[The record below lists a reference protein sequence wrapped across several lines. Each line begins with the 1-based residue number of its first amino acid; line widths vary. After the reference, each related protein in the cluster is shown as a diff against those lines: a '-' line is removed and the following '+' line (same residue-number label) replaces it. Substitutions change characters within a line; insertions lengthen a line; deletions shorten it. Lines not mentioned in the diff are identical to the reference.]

1 MEVVFLSAKK
11 RLSKEITAD
20 GTKPY
25 PLIKNFTSSHFDIT
39 PDKKGLNKLY
49 KLLTEQAEAGA
60 CLHKGGLKQPLQD
73 EPRAFMSDRNATTEL
88 LVLDI
93 DGLRTIP
100 GEDLQAMADK
110 IVLQLPEVFHN
121 VSYIAQASASL
132 GVKKGQVSMHL
143 FFLMDMPVHPKT
155 LKDYLRMLNYQREF
169 LAEQITLSANGQSLS
184 YILDPSVADN
194 SKLIYIAPPKFD
206 GVEDPYPKG
215 RFIKVDRGSPILEIS
230 SSLIGVNPEKVHSLG
245 LHIKDNLRK
254 KNNLPKK
261 TGKVSTVNVSGEMQ
275 EVLQNPDK
283 MTIQI
288 SRVSEPFVN
297 CNVNGGDS
305 GAYYFL
311 LTNPHYMFNFKGE
324 PVWEIEKADPDFYK
338 SIFEIFADK
347 IDADTKKKPLV
358 LRDFY
363 TDTYYNG
370 VFDETKQQF
379 SDEYPLTPTNKSS
392 VNDFLKSHGRPSMDF
407 VPDARVIFDPSSD
420 KGVQLDE
427 VPYYVNLFRR
437 TSYMLQAEKNVKELS
452 YGEAI
457 QIQKVAPNF
466 HKLVMH
472 ILGNGKPEF
481 EHFINWLA
489 YIYQNKRKAM
499 TAWIFTGIPGTGK
512 GLFVHKVLKPLFGE
526 LQTPMRSLENIEE
539 QFNLY
544 MRTALFLIVD
554 EFRMA
559 DSGHVGKMADKLKH
573 QITEPTLTIRAMRT
587 NQIELPSFTNFI
599 FLTNRADAV
608 KIEDSD
614 RRYNVAPRQEQKIEQ
629 VHPELLENLS
639 ALEKELYIISGVL
652 EKFKVDARMA
662 HTALENDAKKEM
674 KEVSMSILEEF
685 ANAIR
690 IRNLEYFTEILD
702 IPLTNTFDAGG
713 ISTAQRYVKEWIATM
728 GHETIIPLSHFKVVY
743 DVMTDSRNT
752 LSQRDFSKR
761 MTRLNI
767 KTARKRIS
775 KDRSA
780 GIPRGV
786 VLTWKLDNNVRKELI
801 SEHFDERDLILLDNG
816 ESDTTQSSRP
826 NLNG

>member
-1 MEVVFLSAKK
+1 MKTIFLKAKK
-11 RLSKEITAD
+11 PLVKEITKE
-20 GTKPY
+20 GSKPY
-25 PLIKNFTSSHFDIT
+25 PLVKNFTSNEEDIT
-39 PDKKGLNKLY
+39 VDKKGLNKLFRTLI
-49 KLLTEQAEAGA
+49 KESALGTCML
-60 CLHKGGLKQPLQD
+60 KGTLKRPLD
-73 EPRAFMSDRNATTEL
+73 NESRAFMSDRSEPTQL

-93 DGLRTIP
+93 DGLRATP
-100 GEDLQAMADK
+100 SEDIQAMADRV
-110 IVLQLPEVFHN
+110 VLQLPNIFHN

-132 GVKKGQVSMHL
+132 GIKKNTVSLHL
-143 FFLMDMPVHPKT
+143 FFLLDMPVHPKT
-155 LKDYLRMLNYQREF
+155 LKDYLRMINYECEF

-184 YILDPSVADN
+184 CVLDPSVADN
-194 SKLIYIAPPKFD
+194 SKLIYIAPPKFT
-206 GVEDPYPKG
+206 GVKDPYPEG
-215 RFIKVDRGSPILEIS
+215 RFVKVDREQAILPIS
-230 SSLIGVNPEKVHSLG
+230 SSLIGVNPERVHTLG
-245 LHIKDNLRK
+245 LQIKDNLRK
-254 KNNLPKK
+254 KSNLPKR
-261 TGKVSTVNVSGEMQ
+261 TGKLSTVNVSGESH

-311 LTNPHYMFNFKGE
+311 LTNPYYMYNFKGE
-324 PVWEIEKADPDFYK
+324 PIWEIEKADPDFYR

-347 IDADTKKKPLV
+347 IDGETKKKPIV
-358 LRDFY
+358 LRDFF
-363 TDTYYNG
+363 TDTYFNG

-379 SDEYPLTPTNKSS
+379 DDEYPLTPTNKSS
-392 VNDFLKSHGRPSMDF
+392 VNDFLRSHGRPNMDF
-407 VPDARVIFDPSSD
+407 VPDARVIFDPSTD
-420 KGVQLDE
+420 KGIQLEE
-427 VPYYVNLFRR
+427 VPYYVNLFRK
-437 TSYMLQAEKNVKELS
+437 TSYMMKPEQNVKEFS

-457 QIQKVAPNF
+457 QIKNVAPNF
-466 HKLVMH
+466 YKLVMH

-499 TAWIFTGIPGTGK
+499 TAWIFTGVPGTGK
-512 GLFVHKVLKPLFGE
+512 GLFTHKILKPLFGE
-526 LQTPMRSLENIEE
+526 QQTPMRSLENIEE

-559 DSGHVGKMADKLKH
+559 DSGSVGKMADKLKH

-587 NQIELPSFTNFI
+587 NQIELPSYTNFI

-614 RRYNVAPRQEQKIEQ
+614 RRYNVAPRQETKLEIA
-629 VHPELLENLS
+629 HPDLLDQLDQ
-639 ALEKELYIISGVL
+639 LEHELYIVSGIL
-652 EKFKVDARMA
+652 DKFKVDARMA

-690 IRNLEYFTEILD
+690 TRNLEYFTDVLD

-713 ISTAQRYVKEWIATM
+713 ISTAQRYVKDWLANSQQEQV
-728 GHETIIPLSHFKVVY
+728 IPLAHFKVVY
-743 DVMTDSRNT
+743 DALTDSRNT
-752 LSQRDFSKR
+752 ISQREFSKR
-761 MTRLNI
+761 MSRLSI
-767 KTARKRIS
+767 KTARKRVS
-775 KDRSA
+775 KDRAA

-786 VLTWKLDNNVRKELI
+786 VLAWKIDNNVREEIIK
-801 SEHFDERDLILLDNG
+801 EHFDERDLGLLNG
-816 ESDTTQSSRP
+816 DETTYTSRL
-826 NLNG
+826 NLND

>member
-155 LKDYLRMLNYQREF
+155 LKDYLRMLNYQSEF

-392 VNDFLKSHGRPSMDF
+392 INDFLKSHGRPSMDF
-407 VPDARVIFDPSSD
+407 VPDARVIFDPSTD

-690 IRNLEYFTEILD
+690 TRNLEYFTEILD

-801 SEHFDERDLILLDNG
+801 KEHFDERDLILLDNG

>member
-11 RLSKEITAD
+11 RLSKEITVD

-49 KLLTEQAEAGA
+49 KLLIEQAEAGA

-73 EPRAFMSDRNATTEL
+73 EPRAFMSDRTAPTEL

-93 DGLRTIP
+93 DGLRTVP

-132 GVKKGQVSMHL
+132 GVKKEQVSMHL

-155 LKDYLRMLNYQREF
+155 LKDYLRMLNYQSDF
-169 LAEQITLSANGQSLS
+169 LAEQITLSANGQSLT

-206 GVEDPYPKG
+206 GVKDPYPKG

-230 SSLIGVNPEKVHSLG
+230 SSLIGVNPEKVHTLG

-392 VNDFLKSHGRPSMDF
+392 INDFLKSHGRPSMDF
-407 VPDARVIFDPSSD
+407 VPDARVIFDPSTD

-690 IRNLEYFTEILD
+690 TRNLEYFTEILD

-752 LSQRDFSKR
+752 LSQREFSKR

-801 SEHFDERDLILLDNG
+801 TEHFDERDLILLDNG